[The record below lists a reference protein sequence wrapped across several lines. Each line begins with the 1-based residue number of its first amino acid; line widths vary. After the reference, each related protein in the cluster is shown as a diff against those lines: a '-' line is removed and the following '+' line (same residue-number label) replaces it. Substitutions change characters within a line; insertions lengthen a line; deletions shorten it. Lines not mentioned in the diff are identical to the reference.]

1 MPVKKKRTGHTDYRT
16 GGMFYSKFNKG
27 GILENF
33 FLSPQ
38 AGGPTDEEVGNF
50 RKSLIKDGKLPEDA
64 TLSNLVQYVREQNKQ
79 KSWSEKVSRGQ
90 VPRKEKEDTEANLR
104 QYGQPRRKARGGY
117 VKKDMKIMRSK

>member
-38 AGGPTDEEVGNF
+38 EGGPPEEKVEKF
-50 RKSLIKDGKLPEDA
+50 RKSLIDDGKLREGA
-64 TLSNLVQYVREQNKQ
+64 SLSELVKYVREQQNKQ

-90 VPRKEKEDTEANLR
+90 VPRTEKEDTEANLR
-104 QYGQPRRKARGGY
+104 QYGQPRRKAHGGY
-117 VKKDMKIMRSK
+117 VKKR